1 MQTCHLLEKSSDIT
15 RAVIGRK
22 SVLYQSTKHGAELK
36 LSRQFFYARP
46 FYGLLSSLFFF
57 VIESEFTEQACR

>member
-1 MQTCHLLEKSSDIT
+1 MQTRHLLEKSSDIT

-36 LSRQFFYARP
+36 ALTP
-46 FYGLLSSLFFF
+46 ISSMPDHFPLAFFF
-57 VIESEFTEQACR
+57 RELKVNFGNKRADK

>member
-36 LSRQFFYARP
+36 LSRQF
-46 FYGLLSSLFFF
+46 LLCPTIFL
-57 VIESEFTEQACR
+57 

>member
-22 SVLYQSTKHGAELK
+22 ERAPSEYETRSWVKALT
-36 LSRQFFYARP
+36 P
-46 FYGLLSSLFFF
+46 ISSMPDHFPLAFFF
-57 VIESEFTEQACR
+57 SWIKSEFSEQACR

>member
-36 LSRQFFYARP
+36 LSRQF
-46 FYGLLSSLFFF
+46 LLCPIIFLKPFFF
-57 VIESEFTEQACR
+57 RELKVNFRNKRADK